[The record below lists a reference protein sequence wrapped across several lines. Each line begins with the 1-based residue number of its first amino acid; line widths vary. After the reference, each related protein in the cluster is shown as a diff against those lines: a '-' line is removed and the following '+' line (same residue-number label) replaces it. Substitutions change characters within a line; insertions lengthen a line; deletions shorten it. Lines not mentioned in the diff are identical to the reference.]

1 MPSSSSSPALP
12 ARPSLPPSPVASS
25 RVARARFCAL
35 VALLLAGT
43 PAVAAPVLSVEE
55 EQQVAEG
62 EVLLRKRTSAHAQG
76 VRVEAI
82 VDARASKEALW
93 KALTDLRARLS
104 SSDTLEG
111 MEFYKPSTATEQ
123 WVKWSA
129 SRFTVDIVYHN
140 HYIASAD
147 RTTYVHEL
155 DRSMPNDLAA
165 SRGVYTLMSSPRV
178 GCTRLVYDVDTDFGR
193 SLPGFVRDWLTQ
205 SGTRSYLEDIVRR
218 AEGR

>member
-1 MPSSSSSPALP
+1 MPRHSSPSAPPLLPSSP
-12 ARPSLPPSPVASS
+12 PPSTASS

-35 VALLLAGT
+35 VALLLAGA
-43 PAVAAPVLSVEE
+43 PAAAAPVLTADE

-62 EVLLRKRTSAHAQG
+62 EIVLRKRTSAHANG

-93 KALTDLRARLS
+93 AALTDLRARLA

-111 MEFYKPSTATEQ
+111 MEFYKPATASEQ

-129 SRFTVDIVYHN
+129 SRFGIDIVYHN
-140 HYIASAD
+140 RYVASAD
-147 RTTYVHEL
+147 RSTYTHEL

-165 SRGVYTLMSSPRV
+165 SRGVYTLMASPRV

-218 AEGR
+218 AEAR